1 MLVTKPR
8 RYSLIVNRDFR
19 RSFTGS
25 IYHGAPDQ
33 VTKDHPYSNQTIVW
47 TDSRET
53 HDSPDWRSRI
63 KRGLNATGNLVG
75 NKEGFDSRDGS
86 YSSLNIINP
95 NSAFEFRDYQIFRGP
110 IVYAGNPTSLGLSIT
125 RADNQALQRFV
136 SSARSAQTTLQGLAT
151 AGELGSTLRQIT
163 HTSESV
169 YRELWEFVN
178 GLRRGRLPTHW
189 RRKSSAQLRWIR
201 DRWLEFS
208 LGVKPL
214 VADIDDAM
222 NLLATER
229 KFLSDC
235 VEVHGF
241 GEDVNVSFS
250 PNSQETYN
258 VSWEDMRTDRWQVRY
273 YGKVFRQVPFASP
286 GRDLGPSGF
295 DPSNWLPSLWEII
308 PYSFVADYFLNIQ
321 HVISAYSFN
330 RTLIQWVSRT
340 KRHILSTET
349 VNAHQI
355 HSKEELGLAA
365 ATVVPGFMNH
375 WQVTVD
381 RRALDTI
388 GIPTLEFT
396 IPGTSTKWLNL
407 AALFAAGRKT
417 QRLFSN

>member
-1 MLVTKPR
+1 
-8 RYSLIVNRDFR
+8 
-19 RSFTGS
+19 
-25 IYHGAPDQ
+25 
-33 VTKDHPYSNQTIVW
+33 
-47 TDSRET
+47 
-53 HDSPDWRSRI
+53 
-63 KRGLNATGNLVG
+63 
-75 NKEGFDSRDGS
+75 
-86 YSSLNIINP
+86 
-95 NSAFEFRDYQIFRGP
+95 
-110 IVYAGNPTSLGLSIT
+110 
-125 RADNQALQRFV
+125 
-136 SSARSAQTTLQGLAT
+136 
-151 AGELGSTLRQIT
+151 
-163 HTSESV
+163 
-169 YRELWEFVN
+169 
-178 GLRRGRLPTHW
+178 
-189 RRKSSAQLRWIR
+189 
-201 DRWLEFS
+201 
-208 LGVKPL
+208 
-214 VADIDDAM
+214 M